1 MGDTEIRYLKSLAK
15 QYPTIAAAA
24 TEIINLKAILSLP
37 KGTEHFI
44 TDVHGEYEQF
54 QHIMRNGSGAIKR
67 KIEQEFGT
75 TFSRADKKNMAALIY
90 YPEMKLEEVASITS
104 TNLNTVKS
112 RLRRALQRLKLDMEV
127 VGCNE

>member
-1 MGDTEIRYLKSLAK
+1 MGETEIRYLKSLAK
-15 QYPTIAAAA
+15 QYPTIATAA

-54 QHIMRNGSGAIKR
+54 QHIMRNGSGAVKL

-75 TFSRADKKNMAALIY
+75 TFGKMEKKNMAALIY
-90 YPEMKLEEVASITS
+90 YPELKLEEVARHEEG
-104 TNLNTVKS
+104 LVS
-112 RLRRALQRLKLDMEV
+112 RDAVPADLDL
-127 VGCNE
+127 